1 MSDTEQASQKL
12 TKSKDVVAYLAEQ
25 FPACFNLAG
34 EAKPLK
40 IGIFDDLASRL
51 ENDERVSKTRLRTAL
66 RHYTNSWRYLRA
78 VKAGVERVDLDGNP
92 AGIVEEGHQQHAE
105 EELAASKAK
114 AAEKA
119 SEKRKAEATKNKAGA
134 SKARQ
139 QRAKTPTKAGD
150 AKRKPDAAKTK
161 AAGKPKPAPKLAQA
175 ELSQLK
181 AGQQVQVKVGQSPM
195 PGQIVSVEGEDIQ
208 VQLEN
213 GLIMKVKTENIFFS

>member
-1 MSDTEQASQKL
+1 MSDTEQVSQKL

-25 FPACFNLAG
+25 FPACFNLTG

-40 IGIFDDLASRL
+40 IGIFDDLATRL
-51 ENDERVSKTRLRTAL
+51 ETDERVSKTRLRTAL

-78 VKAGVERVDLDGNP
+78 VKAGVERVDLDGKP

-119 SEKRKAEATKNKAGA
+119 SEKRKAEAGKNKEAT

-139 QRAKTPTKAGD
+139 QRAKTPAKA
-150 AKRKPDAAKTK
+150 AAKAKPAGAKAK
-161 AAGKPKPAPKLAQA
+161 AAEKVKPAPKLAQA

-181 AGQQVQVKVGQSPM
+181 AGQQVQVKVGKSPM
-195 PGQIVSVEGEDIQ
+195 PGQVVSVEGEDIQ